1 MGKKRRITTAER
13 NHINYLRRKGLQV
26 GHVYEQKLL
35 KARREEVRRVLKM
48 CRDYSDPSMW
58 PEVIDS
64 MLDESGY
71 FYDWM
76 KGLYLNAGLP
86 RAKSITRDLSR
97 SKAEDPSGMWE
108 QELVRYATGRAGENI
123 VSVSGSLKDELNKIL
138 QQHLL
143 DTDGVIGVERLTQEV
158 FRDYGKIAEWMVRRI
173 AQTETMIGM
182 AEAGAIAAD
191 SLDVGFT
198 KQWCIAGIRTRE
210 SHLVLDGVEI
220 DQDDLFNVGT
230 SMMRW
235 PHDSSFGADAGE
247 IINCAC
253 DVIRRPK

>member
-48 CRDYSDPSMW
+48 CRDYSNPEMW

-71 FYDWM
+71 YYDWM

-108 QELVRYATGRAGENI
+108 QELVRYAQNRAGENI
-123 VSVSGSLKDELNKIL
+123 VSVEGSLKDELVR
-138 QQHLL
+138 LL
-143 DTDGVIGVERLTQEV
+143 RARLNEDDNLGVEKLTQQL

-220 DQDDLFNVGT
+220 DQEDLFNVGT

>member
-13 NHINYLRRKGLQV
+13 RHQDYLRRKGLQV

-35 KARREEVRRVLKM
+35 KARREEVRRVLM
-48 CRDYSDPSMW
+48 QCRDYSDPEQWSV
-58 PEVIDS
+58 VIDAS
-64 MLDESGY
+64 LDESGY

-97 SKAEDPSGMWE
+97 SKAEDPSGLWE
-108 QELVRYATGRAGENI
+108 QELVRYALNRAGENI
-123 VSVSGSLKDELNKIL
+123 VSVEGSLKDELVRL
-138 QQHLL
+138 LRSRLL
-143 DTDGVIGVERLTQEV
+143 DDDTIGVEKLTQLV
-158 FRDYGKIAEWMVRRI
+158 FRDYGNIAEWMVRRI

-220 DQDDLFNVGT
+220 DQEDLFNVGT

>member
-1 MGKKRRITTAER
+1 
-13 NHINYLRRKGLQV
+13 
-26 GHVYEQKLL
+26 
-35 KARREEVRRVLKM
+35 
-48 CRDYSDPSMW
+48 
-58 PEVIDS
+58 

>member
-97 SKAEDPSGMWE
+97 SKAEDPSGLWE
-108 QELVRYATGRAGENI
+108 QELVRYAQNRAGENI
-123 VSVSGSLKDELNKIL
+123 VSIEAGLKDSLVKIL
-138 QQHLL
+138 QDRLL
-143 DTDGVIGVERLTQEV
+143 EDDAVGVEKLTQLV
-158 FRDYGKIAEWMVRRI
+158 FRDYGNMAEWMVRRI

-220 DQDDLFNVGT
+220 DQEDLFNVGS

>member
-1 MGKKRRITTAER
+1 MGRKRRITTAER
-13 NHINYLRRKGLQV
+13 RHQDYLRRKGLQV

-48 CRDYSDPSMW
+48 CRDYSDPEQWSV
-58 PEVIDS
+58 VIDGA
-64 MLDESGY
+64 LDESGY

-108 QELVRYATGRAGENI
+108 QELARYATGRAGENI
-123 VSVSGSLKDELNKIL
+123 VSVSGSLKDELNRIL

-220 DQDDLFNVGT
+220 DQEDLFNVGT

>member
-13 NHINYLRRKGLQV
+13 RHQDYLRRKGLQV

-48 CRDYSDPSMW
+48 CRDYSDPEQWSV
-58 PEVIDS
+58 VIDGA
-64 MLDESGY
+64 LDESGY

-97 SKAEDPSGMWE
+97 SKAEDPSGLWE

-123 VSVSGSLKDELNKIL
+123 VSVSGSLKDELNRIL

-220 DQDDLFNVGT
+220 DQEDLFNVGT